1 MRRTT
6 TVAAAVLGLLLSS
19 AAATTVHAAPAAPAG
34 AITHSTQVR
43 LGSVAG
49 PASPAAPRAA
59 AAPALAPHVT
69 NSFDGIV
76 QNQANSCG
84 GQCRPS
90 PSVASS
96 GTELAEVTNV
106 FIQVHTT
113 TGGIL
118 CGGGVTLNR
127 FFRTNDQLFDP
138 KIQFDAAA
146 RRFSMLVT
154 VFPATSTAPAAMWVA
169 ASDTA
174 DACGTWRVYR
184 LFFPSSITPGTW
196 PTVPSLGQDPN
207 ALLISFRAQPAFSGA
222 PVRYWVF
229 GLPKPTVYAG
239 ASVSFN
245 TFEVAGDVAAATN
258 AGFPM
263 VSSPFSWFVGSIRGQ
278 GYRLYKLTNGGGSGA
293 VLTAVPVAS
302 VPWFPPTRGALQ
314 PPGGLGGLT
323 PTLGEIVS
331 NVWFDGRN
339 VWFTHEI
346 DNNGH
351 PSVRYGAI
359 DTVTAFPRVGLVKRS
374 ATSDDVNPSL
384 GVGIGANGPVVYL
397 SWVFTDPA
405 NNFPASLMTD
415 GLTSGQQVTDLI
427 GSGNL
432 YLVGGVTSTGFL
444 FGGYSATTI
453 DVLRATNGGCAATV
467 QQYFTTGGTWK
478 TRIARLGACPAT

>member
-19 AAATTVHAAPAAPAG
+19 AATTAHAAPAAPAG
-34 AITHSTQVR
+34 PVTHSTQVR
-43 LGSVAG
+43 LGSKAG
-49 PASPAAPRAA
+49 PAAPAGPRAA
-59 AAPALAPHVT
+59 VSPALAPRVT

-76 QNQANSCG
+76 QNQGNSCG

-96 GTELAEVTNV
+96 GTQLAEVSNT
-106 FIQVHTT
+106 FIQVHAT
-113 TGGIL
+113 TGAVL

-127 FFRTNDQLFDP
+127 FFRTTDQLFDP

-154 VFPATSTAPAAMWVA
+154 VFPASSTAAPAMWVA
-169 ASDTA
+169 ASDSA

-184 LFFPSSITPGTW
+184 LFFPGSITPGTW
-196 PTVPSLGQDPN
+196 LTVPSLGQDPN
-207 ALLISFRAQPAFSGA
+207 ALLISFRAQPVFTGA
-222 PVRYWVF
+222 PVRYWLF

-239 ASVSFN
+239 GSVSFN

-263 VSSPFSWFVGSIRGQ
+263 VTSPFSWFAGSIRGQ
-278 GYRLYKLTNGGGSGA
+278 GYRLYKLTNGGGPGA
-293 VLTAVPVAS
+293 VLTAVPVPS
-302 VPWFPPTRGALQ
+302 VPWNPPTRGALQ
-314 PPGGLGGLT
+314 PPGGLGGLSLT
-323 PTLGEIVS
+323 AGEIVGGT
-331 NVWFDGRN
+331 WFDGRS
-339 VWFTHEI
+339 VWFAHEI
-346 DNNGH
+346 DNGGR

-359 DTVTAFPRVGLVKRS
+359 DTVTGFARVGLVKRS
-374 ATSDDVNPSL
+374 TTSDDVNPSI
-384 GVGIGANGPVVYL
+384 GVGRGAAGPVVYL
-397 SWVFTDPA
+397 SWVFTEPA
-405 NNFPASLMTD
+405 GDFPASLMTD
-415 GLTSGQQVTDLI
+415 GLSSGQPVTDLV

-432 YLVGGVTSTGFL
+432 YLVGAVTSTGFL

-453 DVLRATNGGCAATV
+453 DVLRASNGGCAATV

-478 TRIARLGACPAT
+478 TRIARIGACPAQ

>member
-19 AAATTVHAAPAAPAG
+19 AATTTVHAAPAAPSG
-34 AITHSTQVR
+34 VTHSTQVR
-43 LGSVAG
+43 LGSTAG
-49 PASPAAPRAA
+49 PTASATSRPT

-69 NSFDGIV
+69 NSFDGIA

-127 FFRTNDQLFDP
+127 FFRTTDQLFDP

-154 VFPATSTAPAAMWVA
+154 VFPATSTAPAAMWVG

-184 LFFPSSITPGTW
+184 LFFPSSIAPGTW
-196 PTVPSLGQDPN
+196 LTVPSLGQDPN

-222 PVRYWVF
+222 PVRYWLF

-245 TFEVAGDVAAATN
+245 TFEVPGDV
-258 AGFPM
+258 
-263 VSSPFSWFVGSIRGQ
+263 
-278 GYRLYKLTNGGGSGA
+278 GGG
-293 VLTAVPVAS
+293 PH
-302 VPWFPPTRGALQ
+302 PPL
-314 PPGGLGGLT
+314 PPKNT
-323 PTLGEIVS
+323 PI
-331 NVWFDGRN
+331 
-339 VWFTHEI
+339 
-346 DNNGH
+346 
-351 PSVRYGAI
+351 
-359 DTVTAFPRVGLVKRS
+359 PRLEG
-374 ATSDDVNPSL
+374 
-384 GVGIGANGPVVYL
+384 
-397 SWVFTDPA
+397 
-405 NNFPASLMTD
+405 
-415 GLTSGQQVTDLI
+415 
-427 GSGNL
+427 
-432 YLVGGVTSTGFL
+432 
-444 FGGYSATTI
+444 
-453 DVLRATNGGCAATV
+453 
-467 QQYFTTGGTWK
+467 
-478 TRIARLGACPAT
+478 